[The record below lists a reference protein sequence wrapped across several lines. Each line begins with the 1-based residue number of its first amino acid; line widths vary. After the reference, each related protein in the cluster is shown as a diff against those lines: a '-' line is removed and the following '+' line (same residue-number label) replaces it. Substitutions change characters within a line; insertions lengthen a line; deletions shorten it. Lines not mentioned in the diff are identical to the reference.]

1 MHGST
6 RRGLETERPAI
17 GHGRRSGLQG
27 KPGEKGLL
35 DLPPTIATA
44 PVPDPTP
51 HVVGVVFSRPG
62 PGGGDT

>member
-6 RRGLETERPAI
+6 WRGLETERPAI

-27 KPGEKGLL
+27 KPGERGLL

-44 PVPDPTP
+44 PVPDPTQD
-51 HVVGVVFSRPG
+51 VLGNVFSAPG
-62 PGGGDT
+62 KGS